1 MFLEELDR
9 ISKIFKSLVKEK
21 NVKIVFHN
29 DADGLTS
36 ASIIAK
42 MLLRENINFEM
53 KMVKQLTSEV
63 IKNLRMKEKD
73 FLVLTDLG
81 SGQLDLL
88 KDLLEITQVLILDH
102 HEPKKLEDMNLFH
115 LNPLAYGEEEI
126 SSSMLCYLFA
136 KSVNLKN
143 VDLID
148 LAIVG
153 AVGDQLEER
162 WEFKGSANK
171 ILEEAKD
178 VGKIVVSKGIRL
190 YGRYT
195 KPIHK
200 VLEHSFDPFIPNISG
215 SESNAIQFLSELGI
229 RVKEHGEWK
238 RLVDLSTEEQQELAS
253 AIIVERLKAKHS
265 NAADIF
271 GNVYT
276 ILGRPE
282 EIQDTREF
290 ATLLN
295 ACGRMQRQDV
305 GIRICFGDLAAVE
318 DSREILSQYRKLIS
332 EIIGWIRE
340 NKNVMLKTK
349 FATYLLC
356 KDKVPDTMIGTITSI
371 FLNSNLVD
379 IDKPVFGF
387 AESDGMIKISARASK
402 DIKINLRDIIFNAT
416 EKLKAIGGGHPY
428 AAGALISKD
437 KEKEFIRMVD
447 NMIGE
452 MIGSKED

>member
-1 MFLEELDR
+1 
-9 ISKIFKSLVKEK
+9 
-21 NVKIVFHN
+21 
-29 DADGLTS
+29 
-36 ASIIAK
+36 
-42 MLLRENINFEM
+42 
-53 KMVKQLTSEV
+53 MV
-63 IKNLRMKEKD
+63 
-73 FLVLTDLG
+73 
-81 SGQLDLL
+81 
-88 KDLLEITQVLILDH
+88 
-102 HEPKKLEDMNLFH
+102 
-115 LNPLAYGEEEI
+115 
-126 SSSMLCYLFA
+126 CYLFA

-153 AVGDQLEER
+153 AVADQLEEK
-162 WEFKGSANK
+162 WEFKGLAKK
-171 ILEEAKD
+171 ILEEAKNI
-178 VGKIVVSKGIRL
+178 GKIVVSKGIRL

-200 VLEHSFDPFIPNISG
+200 ALEHSFDPFIPNISG

-229 RVKEHGEWK
+229 KVKEYGEWK
-238 RLVDLSTEEQQELAS
+238 RLVDLNMKEQQKLAS
-253 AIIVERLKAKHS
+253 AIIVERLKAKDS

-282 EIQDTREF
+282 EIQDAREF

-305 GIRICFGDLAAVE
+305 GMRLCFGDLTAIE
-318 DSREILSQYRKLIS
+318 DSKEILIQYRKLIS
-332 EIIGWIRE
+332 EGIGWIRE
-340 NKNVMLKTK
+340 NKNAMLKTR

-356 KDKVPDTMIGTITSI
+356 KDKVPDTMVGTITSI
-371 FLNSNLVD
+371 FLNSNL
-379 IDKPVFGF
+379 IDTTKPVFGF

-416 EKLKAIGGGHPY
+416 EKLKEIGGGHPY

-437 KEKEFIRMVD
+437 KEKEFIRIVD
-447 NMIGE
+447 NMIGDL
-452 MIGSKED
+452 IGSKEG